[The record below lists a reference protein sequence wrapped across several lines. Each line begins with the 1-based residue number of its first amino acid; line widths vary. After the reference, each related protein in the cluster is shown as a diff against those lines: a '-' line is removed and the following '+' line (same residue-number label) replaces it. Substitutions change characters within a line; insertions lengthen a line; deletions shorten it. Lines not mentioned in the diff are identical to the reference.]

1 MYEKVDDRKQI
12 RFNSLSS
19 VVCCGGGKGKTGTL
33 FIHRGVLVLH
43 FRKVCVC
50 VCTGFSELKNGGK
63 MKGFGEVC
71 ENRPSL
77 FDAQVCAAHD
87 RSQIIDGR
95 PEKIRTLRG
104 RKCRICFEIY
114 I

>member
-1 MYEKVDDRKQI
+1 MYEKVDYRKQI

-33 FIHRGVLVLH
+33 FIHEGVSVLH
-43 FRKVCVC
+43 FRKVCV

-63 MKGFGEVC
+63 MKGVGEVC

-77 FDAQVCAAHD
+77 FDAQVC
-87 RSQIIDGR
+87 RTR
-95 PEKIRTLRG
+95 PITDQKMSDL
-104 RKCRICFEIY
+104 KKS
-114 I
+114 